1 VAGILDWFGDPAN
14 QGLLNLSAGLLQ
26 ASGPSLKPVSFGQA
40 LGQGMQQG
48 MQGFQQAQQMKIM
61 NDLHGMQAAK
71 LRADVDARNRQ
82 LQLMGGLLSS
92 GQPQPLGPQAMAAG
106 AAEGDVGPTMTNLK
120 RLDSMEANPMSR
132 QYTPIPLDKLAAA
145 AAGGVDIAP
154 FLKLNEQTQPDVLTI
169 DRGNTIDLVD
179 KRTMRTLESR
189 PKGSAPGSRP
199 FEASDIGPDKYRD
212 FLVNKSA
219 ASSSKNIT
227 NVNAFTPASEAAQR
241 DFIDKTSKT
250 YDALKTA
257 PVMLE
262 NIKKA
267 KDIAA
272 SSNPF
277 IGSFGTQKAAVA
289 QFFNNNLG
297 TSIAPD
303 SIADAGELKNRLFQ
317 QIMENL
323 KNMDAAPSQMQQ
335 QLMMEA
341 LGNLNTDP
349 KALQQIMSVTEEV
362 IKGKVD
368 IHNKEAADAEKRG
381 VKFPFNPIIDLGTKT
396 EDKPQDTMTAMPPAK
411 AHKGRTIED
420 SAGKRYRSDGMKWQP
435 VK

>member
-1 VAGILDWFGDPAN
+1 VAGILEWANDPAN
-14 QGLLNLSAGLLQ
+14 MGLLNLSAGLLQ

-48 MQGFQQAQQMKIM
+48 TQAYQNASQLKIM
-61 NDLHGMQAAK
+61 NELHGMQAAK
-71 LRADVDARNRQ
+71 LKADVDARNRQ

-106 AAEGDVGPTMTNLK
+106 AAEGDIGPTLTNLK
-120 RLDSMEANPMSR
+120 RLDSMQGNPVLQ
-132 QYTPIPLDKLAAA
+132 QYTPIPLDRLAAA
-145 AAGGVDIAP
+145 AAGGVDISP
-154 FLKLNEQTQPDVLTI
+154 FLKLNEQAQPDVMTI

-179 KRTMRTLESR
+179 KRNPLRTLQSR
-189 PKGSAPGSRP
+189 PKGSAPGARP
-199 FEASDIGPDKYRD
+199 FEASDIDAGKYRE
-212 FLVNKSA
+212 FLTGKA
-219 ASSSKNIT
+219 AAGSSKNIT

-241 DFIDKTSKT
+241 EFMDKTSKT

-262 NIKKA
+262 NIRKA

-323 KNMDAAPSQMQQ
+323 KKMDAAPSQMQQ

-362 IKGKVD
+362 IKGKVE

-381 VKFPFNPIIDLGTKT
+381 VKFPFNPIIDLG
-396 EDKPQDTMTAMPPAK
+396 
-411 AHKGRTIED
+411 
-420 SAGKRYRSDGMKWQP
+420 
-435 VK
+435 